1 MALIEMKPESIFTK
15 LNDVLQNQGAEYRI
29 INIDHLNKAEA
40 DLQRLYSNGF
50 FDDGFFQ
57 ERLASFRFS
66 APDDVFKARSILIVA
81 VPQPI
86 VHIIFSWRGSENI
99 ITLPPT
105 YVQQTDKEIKEILEE
120 ILSPEGFHI
129 SLARIPQKAVAT
141 HSGLM
146 QYGRNNIG
154 YVQGMGSFHRPVAFF
169 TDLPCMEDHWEAP
182 VMMERCTR
190 CRACIKA
197 CPTGAIGEDRFLL
210 HAERCIT
217 FHNEHLKEFPDYISS
232 SMHHC
237 LFGCMICQQVC
248 PENHQFINRVEVR
261 EHFSEEET
269 LNIMKGVP
277 YVALACHTQKKL
289 DRLSLTEDYSLL
301 ARNLSLLLH

>member
-1 MALIEMKPESIFTK
+1 MALIEMKPESIFTQ

-197 CPTGAIGEDRFLL
+197 CPTGAIGEERFLL

-217 FHNEHLKEFPDYISS
+217 FHNEHLKEIPDYVSS